1 MGFFIIGENMRF
13 AKVVDRDID
22 RNDLE
27 KIIDKKAS
35 EDLKIVDIVD
45 VGDIKVLYFE
55 EFLFNE

>member
-1 MGFFIIGENMRF
+1 MRF
-13 AKVVDRDID
+13 AKVVDRNID
-22 RNDLE
+22 KNDLE

-55 EFLFNE
+55 EFLYNE